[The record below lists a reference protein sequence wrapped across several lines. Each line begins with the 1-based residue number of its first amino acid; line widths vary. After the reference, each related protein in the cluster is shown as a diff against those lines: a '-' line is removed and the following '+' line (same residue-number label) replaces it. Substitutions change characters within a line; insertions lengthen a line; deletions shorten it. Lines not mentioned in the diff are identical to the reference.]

1 MTMLTEDK
9 KRLLEKQLYPI
20 VKKSLEESEFFNDNN
35 FTQYEAK
42 SDDDEPKKES
52 QSETSH
58 ENKDNGLLKA
68 SDYKDMGSNVFG
80 KMKTIVPI
88 LTSTYDKD
96 VNTYNLTHSQLSY
109 EMYDDLDPDTARSKF
124 SQKVTGKKRFTA
136 KEINKLFNIIS
147 GKIA

>member
-1 MTMLTEDK
+1 MLTENK
-9 KRLLEKQLYPI
+9 KRLLEKQLYSI

-35 FTQYEAK
+35 FMQYETK
-42 SDDDEPKKES
+42 SENSDSEEKNK
-52 QSETSH
+52 SETK
-58 ENKDNGLLKA
+58 NKSKDDGLLKA
-68 SDYKDMGSNVFG
+68 SDYKDMDSNVYG

-88 LTSTYDKD
+88 LTSTYDND

>member
-1 MTMLTEDK
+1 MLTENK
-9 KRLLEKQLYPI
+9 KRLLEKQLYSI

-35 FTQYEAK
+35 FIQYETK
-42 SDDDEPKKES
+42 SEDGDSEKKNKTETKYESKDD
-52 QSETSH
+52 
-58 ENKDNGLLKA
+58 GLLKA
-68 SDYKDMGSNVFG
+68 SDYKDMDSNVYG

-88 LTSTYDKD
+88 LTSTYDND

>member
-1 MTMLTEDK
+1 MLTEDK
-9 KRLLEKQLYPI
+9 KRLLEKRLYSI
-20 VKKSLEESEFFNDNN
+20 VKKTLEESEFFNGNN
-35 FTQYEAK
+35 FMQYETK
-42 SDDDEPKKES
+42 SEDS
-52 QSETSH
+52 YSEKN
-58 ENKDNGLLKA
+58 NKSKGDGLLKA
-68 SDYKDMGSNVFG
+68 SDYKDMDSNVYG

-88 LTSTYDKD
+88 LTSTYDND

>member
-1 MTMLTEDK
+1 MLTEDK
-9 KRLLEKQLYPI
+9 KRLLEKRLYSI
-20 VKKSLEESEFFNDNN
+20 VKKTLEESEFFNDNN
-35 FTQYEAK
+35 FMQYETK
-42 SDDDEPKKES
+42 SEDSYSEKNNKSKGDE
-52 QSETSH
+52 
-58 ENKDNGLLKA
+58 LLKA
-68 SDYKDMGSNVFG
+68 SDYKDMDSNVYG

-88 LTSTYDKD
+88 LTSTYDND
-96 VNTYNLTHSQLSY
+96 VNTYNLTHSQLAY

>member
-1 MTMLTEDK
+1 MLTEDK
-9 KRLLEKQLYPI
+9 KRLLEKRLYSI
-20 VKKSLEESEFFNDNN
+20 VKKTLKESEFFNDNN
-35 FTQYEAK
+35 FMQYETK
-42 SDDDEPKKES
+42 SEDS
-52 QSETSH
+52 YSEKN
-58 ENKDNGLLKA
+58 NKSKGDGLLKA
-68 SDYKDMGSNVFG
+68 SDYKDMDSNVYG

-88 LTSTYDKD
+88 LTSTYDND
-96 VNTYNLTHSQLSY
+96 VNTYNLTHSQLAY

>member
-1 MTMLTEDK
+1 MLTEDK
-9 KRLLEKQLYPI
+9 KRLLEQQLYPI
-20 VKKSLEESEFFNDNN
+20 IKKSLEESEFFNDNN
-35 FTQYEAK
+35 FMQYETK
-42 SDDDEPKKES
+42 S
-52 QSETSH
+52 
-58 ENKDNGLLKA
+58 KDNDSDKEAKNDTKHETKGDGLLKA
-68 SDYKDMGSNVFG
+68 SDYKDMGNNVYG

-88 LTSTYDKD
+88 LTSTYDNN

-124 SQKVTGKKRFTA
+124 SQKVTGKKRFTS

>member
-1 MTMLTEDK
+1 MLTEDK
-9 KRLLEKQLYPI
+9 KRLLEKRIYSI
-20 VKKSLEESEFFNDNN
+20 VKKTLEESEFFNDNN
-35 FTQYEAK
+35 FMQYETK
-42 SDDDEPKKES
+42 SEDS
-52 QSETSH
+52 YSEKN
-58 ENKDNGLLKA
+58 NKSKGDGLLKA
-68 SDYKDMGSNVFG
+68 SDYKDMDSNVYG

-88 LTSTYDKD
+88 LTSTYDND
-96 VNTYNLTHSQLSY
+96 VNTYNLTHSQLAY

>member
-1 MTMLTEDK
+1 MD
-9 KRLLEKQLYPI
+9 
-20 VKKSLEESEFFNDNN
+20 
-35 FTQYEAK
+35 
-42 SDDDEPKKES
+42 
-52 QSETSH
+52 
-58 ENKDNGLLKA
+58 
-68 SDYKDMGSNVFG
+68 SNVYG

-88 LTSTYDKD
+88 LTSTYDND

>member
-1 MTMLTEDK
+1 MLTENK
-9 KRLLEKQLYPI
+9 KRLLEKQLYSI

-35 FTQYEAK
+35 FIQYETK
-42 SDDDEPKKES
+42 SEDGDSEKKKKTETKYESKDD
-52 QSETSH
+52 
-58 ENKDNGLLKA
+58 GLLKA
-68 SDYKDMGSNVFG
+68 SDYKDMDSNVYG

-88 LTSTYDKD
+88 LTSTYDND

>member
-1 MTMLTEDK
+1 MLTEDK
-9 KRLLEKQLYPI
+9 KRLLEQQLYPI
-20 VKKSLEESEFFNDNN
+20 IKKSLEESEFFNDNN
-35 FTQYEAK
+35 FMQYETK
-42 SDDDEPKKES
+42 SENSDSEEKNK
-52 QSETSH
+52 SETKHKS
-58 ENKDNGLLKA
+58 KCDGLLKA
-68 SDYKDMGSNVFG
+68 SDYKDMDSNVYG

-88 LTSTYDKD
+88 LTSTYDND

>member
-1 MTMLTEDK
+1 MLTEDK
-9 KRLLEKQLYPI
+9 KRLLEQQLYPI
-20 VKKSLEESEFFNDNN
+20 IKKSLEESEFFNDNN
-35 FTQYEAK
+35 FMQYEAK
-42 SDDDEPKKES
+42 SKDDDSDKEAKNDTKH
-52 QSETSH
+52 ET
-58 ENKDNGLLKA
+58 KGDGLLKA
-68 SDYKDMGSNVFG
+68 SDYKDMGNNVYG

-88 LTSTYDKD
+88 LTSTYDD
-96 VNTYNLTHSQLSY
+96 NVNTYNLTHSQLSY

>member
-1 MTMLTEDK
+1 MLTENK
-9 KRLLEKQLYPI
+9 KRLLEKQLYSI

-35 FTQYEAK
+35 FMQYETK
-42 SDDDEPKKES
+42 S
-52 QSETSH
+52 
-58 ENKDNGLLKA
+58 KDNDSDKEAKNDTKHETKGDGLLKA
-68 SDYKDMGSNVFG
+68 SDYKDMGNNVYG

-88 LTSTYDKD
+88 LTSTYDD
-96 VNTYNLTHSQLSY
+96 NVNTYNLTHSQLSY

-124 SQKVTGKKRFTA
+124 SQKVTGKKRFTS

>member
-1 MTMLTEDK
+1 MLTENK
-9 KRLLEKQLYPI
+9 KRLLEKQLYSI

-35 FTQYEAK
+35 FMQYETK
-42 SDDDEPKKES
+42 SENNDSEEKNK
-52 QSETSH
+52 SETKHKS
-58 ENKDNGLLKA
+58 KGDGLLKA
-68 SDYKDMGSNVFG
+68 SDYKDMDSNVYG

-88 LTSTYDKD
+88 LTSTYDND

>member
-1 MTMLTEDK
+1 MLTEDK

-20 VKKSLEESEFFNDNN
+20 IKKTLDESEFFNNN
-35 FTQYEAK
+35 DFMQYENK
-42 SDDDEPKKES
+42 SKDENHEAEESKEQKHKNS
-52 QSETSH
+52 S
-58 ENKDNGLLKA
+58 DGLLKA
-68 SDYKDMGSNVFG
+68 SDYKDMDGNVYG
-80 KMKTIVPI
+80 KMKSIVPI
-88 LTSTYDKD
+88 LTSTYDND
-96 VNTYNLTHSQLSY
+96 VNTYNLTHSQLAY

>member
-1 MTMLTEDK
+1 MLTEDK
-9 KRLLEKQLYPI
+9 KRLLEKRLYSI
-20 VKKSLEESEFFNDNN
+20 VKKTLEESEFFNGNN
-35 FTQYEAK
+35 FMQYETK
-42 SDDDEPKKES
+42 SEDS
-52 QSETSH
+52 YSEKN
-58 ENKDNGLLKA
+58 NKSKGDGLLKA
-68 SDYKDMGSNVFG
+68 SDYKDMDSNVYG

-88 LTSTYDKD
+88 LTSTYDND

-124 SQKVTGKKRFTA
+124 SQKVTGKKRFTP

>member
-1 MTMLTEDK
+1 MLTEEK
-9 KRLLEKQLYPI
+9 KRLLEKRLYSI
-20 VKKSLEESEFFNDNN
+20 VKKTLEESEFFNDNN
-35 FTQYEAK
+35 FMQYETK
-42 SDDDEPKKES
+42 SEDS
-52 QSETSH
+52 YSEKN
-58 ENKDNGLLKA
+58 NKSKGDGLLKA
-68 SDYKDMGSNVFG
+68 SDYKDMDSNVYG

-88 LTSTYDKD
+88 LTSTYDND
-96 VNTYNLTHSQLSY
+96 VNTYNLTHSQLAY

>member
-1 MTMLTEDK
+1 MLTENK
-9 KRLLEKQLYPI
+9 KRLLEKQLYSI

-35 FTQYEAK
+35 FMQYETK
-42 SDDDEPKKES
+42 SEDGDSEKKNKTETKYESKDD
-52 QSETSH
+52 
-58 ENKDNGLLKA
+58 GLLKA
-68 SDYKDMGSNVFG
+68 SDYKDMDSNVYG

-88 LTSTYDKD
+88 LTSTYDND

>member
-1 MTMLTEDK
+1 MLTENK
-9 KRLLEKQLYPI
+9 KRLLEKQLYSI

-35 FTQYEAK
+35 FMQYETK
-42 SDDDEPKKES
+42 S
-52 QSETSH
+52 
-58 ENKDNGLLKA
+58 KDNDSDKEAKNDTKHETKGDGLLKA
-68 SDYKDMGSNVFG
+68 SDYKDMGNNVYG

-88 LTSTYDKD
+88 LTSTYDD
-96 VNTYNLTHSQLSY
+96 NVNTYNLTHSQLAY

>member
-1 MTMLTEDK
+1 MLTENK
-9 KRLLEKQLYPI
+9 KRLLEKQLYSI
-20 VKKSLEESEFFNDNN
+20 VKKSLEESKFFNDNN
-35 FTQYEAK
+35 FMQYETK
-42 SDDDEPKKES
+42 SENSDSEEKNK
-52 QSETSH
+52 SETKHKS
-58 ENKDNGLLKA
+58 KGDGLLKA
-68 SDYKDMGSNVFG
+68 SDYKDMDSNVYG

-88 LTSTYDKD
+88 LTSTYDND